1 MHNIMGY
8 QNDNSGGDL
17 VSDQVTVDE
26 FVQACM
32 AQVTHLM
39 IITILC
45 NIIIILCNIIT
56 VKSCMAQVRSEIIR
70 LSL

>member
-32 AQVTHLM
+32 AQVTSA
-39 IITILC
+39 
-45 NIIIILCNIIT
+45 IIIIIVINL
-56 VKSCMAQVRSEIIR
+56 
-70 LSL
+70 L